1 MAQLD
6 TVATPGEADM
16 ATLFWWRR
24 EAVPHAESEAPALL
38 NARLVALAERA
49 AALPRIIDL
58 PGNRLRAAAAARR
71 PRATQAPKAAIAL
84 DRDFVAAMRSERRSA
99 RLALALGL
107 IATAAPLGAA
117 IYAAI
122 LQQPLALAF
131 AIAGGVA
138 ASIALYHAARWFLLS
153 RAEAVPNPLM

>member
-16 ATLFWWRR
+16 ATLFWWRHAAPR
-24 EAVPHAESEAPALL
+24 AESEAPALL
-38 NARLVALAERA
+38 NTRLAALAERA

-58 PGNRLRAAAAARR
+58 PGNRLRAAARR
-71 PRATQAPKAAIAL
+71 QRATPAPRAAIAL
-84 DRDFVAAMRSERRSA
+84 ERDIVAAMRAERRSA

-153 RAEAVPNPLM
+153 RAAAVPNLLM